1 MKRTFTTTMPDQVGA
16 FLLADLTLTKLGLN
30 ITRVSYNKA
39 VDTHMLFLEV
49 EGDKALLDRA
59 ETELTRLGY
68 LQNNQ
73 SAGSVMLIEFQLR
86 DEPGSLYPVLQL
98 IDSFHFNISYIS
110 SQENGTDYQY
120 FKMGLFVDDGREIS
134 DFMRQAALLCP
145 VRVLEYDKSEK
156 VLDNTV
162 FYLNFANDI
171 SRKMHFTE
179 EEKRQLVVQS
189 NKVMQLLEERNS
201 PPYKT
206 FDYIGKFA
214 DCIQKYRGD
223 AFCPRVTRH
232 TTDAGLSITLIEPPC
247 GSNLCLLDMGQAYPL
262 VCVDCGFA
270 CYREETL
277 SLLRALFPD
286 FDSRKK
292 ILCLTHGDVDH
303 CGLADTFDTI
313 YGSAACLDNFR
324 REQAGEAA
332 IREENPLHAPYV
344 QISKLLSDYTPPCT
358 DRFISFASPA
368 ETGILSDRI
377 LSAPVRVQIGPLDF
391 TVYEG
396 GGGHVAGEVILVEET
411 HRLAFTGDI
420 FVNIKAFTPEQARFN
435 TLAPYL
441 MTSVDTDPALAKAER
456 EAFRKLLSPGVW
468 QVFGG
473 HGAMASLEIPA
484 E

>member
-16 FLLADLTLTKLGLN
+16 FLLADLSLTKLGLN

-39 VDTHMLFLEV
+39 VDTHMLFIEV
-49 EGDKALLDRA
+49 DGEEALLDRA
-59 ETELTRLGY
+59 EAELTRLGY
-68 LQNNQ
+68 LQNNRA
-73 SAGSVMLIEFQLR
+73 AGSVMLIEFQLR

-179 EEKRQLVVQS
+179 EDKRQFVVQS
-189 NKVMQLLEERNS
+189 NKVMQMLEERNS

-214 DCIQKYRGD
+214 DCIQKYRGE
-223 AFCPRVTRH
+223 AFTPRVTRH
-232 TTDAGLSITLIEPPC
+232 TGASSLGITLIEPPC
-247 GSNLCLLDMGQAYPL
+247 GSNLCLLDMGTAYPL
-262 VCVDCGFA
+262 ICIDCGFA

-277 SLLRALFPD
+277 SLLRSLWPD
-286 FDSRKK
+286 FDSRQK

-303 CGLADTFDTI
+303 CGLADDFDTV
-313 YGSAACLDNFR
+313 YSSAACLDNFR

-344 QISKLLSDYTPPCT
+344 QISKLLSQYHPPRT
-358 DRFISFASPA
+358 DRMIPFPSPA
-368 ETGILSDRI
+368 VSGILSTPATV
-377 LSAPVRVQIGPLDF
+377 SIGPFTF

-420 FVNIKAFTPEQARFN
+420 FVNIKGFTPEQAQFN

-456 EAFRKLLSPGVW
+456 EAFRKLLSPGKW

-473 HGAMASLEIPA
+473 HGAMLSLEIPA

>member
-16 FLLADLTLTKLGLN
+16 FLLADLSLTKLGLN

-49 EGDKALLDRA
+49 EGEEALLDRA
-59 ETELTRLGY
+59 EVELTRLGY
-68 LQNNQ
+68 LQNTQ
-73 SAGSVMLIEFQLR
+73 SAGSVMLIEFQLK

-110 SQENGTDYQY
+110 SQENGTEYQY

-134 DFMRQAALLCP
+134 DFMRQASLLCP

-171 SRKMHFTE
+171 SRKMLFTE
-179 EEKRQLVVQS
+179 EEKKQFVVQS
-189 NKVMQLLEERNS
+189 NTVMQMLEEHNS

-214 DCIQKYRGD
+214 DCIRKYRGE
-223 AFCPRVTRH
+223 AFSPRVTRH
-232 TTDAGLSITLIEPPC
+232 TSAAGLTITLIEPPC
-247 GSNLCLLDMGQAYPL
+247 GSNLCLLDMGDVHPL
-262 VCVDCGFA
+262 ICVDCGFA

-277 SLLRALFPD
+277 SLLHTLFPD
-286 FDSRKK
+286 FDRRKK
-292 ILCLTHGDVDH
+292 YLCLTHGDVDH
-303 CGLADTFDTI
+303 CGLADEFDAV
-313 YGSAACLDNFR
+313 YGSTTCLDNFR

-344 QISKLLSDYTPPCT
+344 QISKLLSDYRPPRT
-358 DRFISFASPA
+358 DRFLPFAAPA
-368 ETGILSDRI
+368 ETGILS
-377 LSAPVRVQIGPLDF
+377 SPVQVPIGPLHF

-411 HRLAFTGDI
+411 HKIAFTGDI
-420 FVNIKAFTPEQARFN
+420 FVNIKGFTPEQARFN

-456 EAFRKLLSPGVW
+456 DAFRKLLSPGTW

-473 HGAMASLEIPA
+473 HGAMVTLEIPA